1 MNDKVIFDG
10 RNLFELNQMTELGY
24 FYSSIGRNII
34 GEGISLVK
42 DKLRDTLF
50 GSPLSTGENSPSNQ
64 SYEYSSFEPYSST
77 IRNVKNNEPEN
88 DKLQL
93 VQSQA
98 KEKIDA
104 GASLVQIWTGFIY
117 VGPSIVKNI
126 CGHLSANK

>member
-1 MNDKVIFDG
+1 MDKSCGFQILVQY
-10 RNLFELNQMTELGY
+10 LLNYVDFQDEPFPIL
-24 FYSSIGRNII
+24 IGQ
-34 GEGISLVK
+34 GISLVK
-42 DKLRDTLF
+42 DKVRDTLF

-64 SYEYSSFEPYSST
+64 SYEYSSQEPYSST

-104 GASLVQIWTGFIY
+104 LKSKT
-117 VGPSIVKNI
+117 KN
-126 CGHLSANK
+126 LLKKNKFCNKNR